1 MEIFI
6 LLLLILINGFFSL
19 SEIAL
24 VSSKETR
31 LEQYRQNGSKG
42 ARTALSLRSN
52 SEKFLSSV
60 QVGITLISLI
70 TGAYGGMSIAREVS
84 PLFEAIPSLKPYAE
98 GISMVVVMFL
108 ITYISIVI
116 GELVPKTVALSNPE
130 KVAVRVAPFI
140 NFFSKMFYPFV
151 KLLSSSTTF
160 VTNLMGVEKQTE
172 HLTES
177 ELRHMIKTASIEG
190 VIEKEQNEIHEKVF
204 YFSDK
209 KAKHLMTH
217 RMEVEWVDLDAP
229 EEEIR
234 KEIEECQHSK
244 IVCCHETMEQ
254 FAGVLLVID
263 YYKALAGGKEFR
275 VGDLLK
281 DPIVVHEN
289 VLAPKVLESL
299 RQNNTHFSVVVD
311 EYGDFEGIIT
321 LHDVMENIV
330 GYILDEGEVEEPDYF
345 VREDNSVLVN
355 GDAPI
360 EVLME
365 ILDDFYVDYDQID
378 YTTVAGF
385 VIDQINVIPKT
396 GDKIIYLD
404 YNIEIM
410 DMDGNRIDK
419 VLISRIKDENE

>member
-1 MEIFI
+1 
-6 LLLLILINGFFSL
+6 
-19 SEIAL
+19 
-24 VSSKETR
+24 
-31 LEQYRQNGSKG
+31 
-42 ARTALSLRSN
+42 
-52 SEKFLSSV
+52 
-60 QVGITLISLI
+60 
-70 TGAYGGMSIAREVS
+70 
-84 PLFEAIPSLKPYAE
+84 
-98 GISMVVVMFL
+98 
-108 ITYISIVI
+108 
-116 GELVPKTVALSNPE
+116 
-130 KVAVRVAPFI
+130 
-140 NFFSKMFYPFV
+140 
-151 KLLSSSTTF
+151 
-160 VTNLMGVEKQTE
+160 
-172 HLTES
+172 
-177 ELRHMIKTASIEG
+177 
-190 VIEKEQNEIHEKVF
+190 
-204 YFSDK
+204 
-209 KAKHLMTH
+209 MTH

-289 VLAPKVLESL
+289 VLAPKVLENL
-299 RQNNTHFSVVVD
+299 RQNNTHFSIVVD

-330 GYILDEGEVEEPDYF
+330 GYILDEGEEEEPDYF

-385 VIDQINVIPKT
+385 VIEQMNVIPRA

-404 YNIEIM
+404 YTIEIM
-410 DMDGNRIDK
+410 DMDANRIDK
-419 VLISRIKDENE
+419 VLISKIKDENE

>member
-1 MEIFI
+1 MEIFV
-6 LLLLILINGFFSL
+6 LFVLILFNGFFSL

-24 VSSKETR
+24 VSSKEAR

-42 ARTALSLRSN
+42 ARIAIKLRSN

-70 TGAYGGMSIAREVS
+70 TGAYGGISLAEEVQ
-84 PLFEAIPSLKPYAE
+84 PLFAQFESLRPYAG
-98 GISMVVVMFL
+98 GISIVVVMFL

-130 KVAVRVAPFI
+130 KVAIKVAPFI
-140 NFFSKMFYPFV
+140 NTFSKLFYPFV
-151 KLLSSSTTF
+151 KLLSSSTSFITK
-160 VTNLMGVEKQTE
+160 LMGVEKQTE

-177 ELRHMIKTASIEG
+177 ELRQMIKTASMEG

-217 RMEVEWVDLDAP
+217 RMEVEWVDLNTP

-234 KEIEECQHSK
+234 KEIEEFQHSR
-244 IVCCHETMEQ
+244 IVCCTDTMDQ
-254 FAGVLLVID
+254 FTGVLLVMD
-263 YYKALAGGKEFR
+263 YYKALAERREFSVR
-275 VGDLLK
+275 DLLRE
-281 DPIVVHEN
+281 PIVIHEN
-289 VLAPKVLESL
+289 VLAPKVLEHL
-299 RQNNTHFSVVVD
+299 RQNNIHFGIVVD

-321 LHDVMENIV
+321 LHDIMENLV

-345 VREDNSVLVN
+345 VRDDNSVLVN

-385 VIDQINVIPKT
+385 VIEQINEIPKT
-396 GDKIIYLD
+396 GDKINYLD
-404 YNIEIM
+404 YVIEIM

-419 VLISRIKDENE
+419 VLINRINNSIE

>member
-1 MEIFI
+1 MEII
-6 LLLLILINGFFSL
+6 ILLILILFNGFFSL

-31 LEQYRQNGSKG
+31 LEHYKQNGNKG
-42 ARTALSLRSN
+42 ALTALKLRSD

-70 TGAYGGMSIAREVS
+70 TGAYGGMSLAEDVAPLIARIEN
-84 PLFEAIPSLKPYAE
+84 LRPYAP
-98 GISMVVVMFL
+98 GISMVIIMFL
-108 ITYISIVI
+108 ITYVSIVI

-130 KVAVRVAPFI
+130 KVAVRVAPII
-140 NFFSKMFYPFV
+140 NFFSKLFYPLV

-160 VTNLMGVEKQTE
+160 ITKMMGVEKQTE

-177 ELRHMIKTASIEG
+177 ELRQMIKTASIEG

-217 RMEVEWVDLDAP
+217 RMEVEWVDINAP
-229 EEEIR
+229 EDEIR
-234 KEIEECQHSK
+234 KELDQCQHSK
-244 IVCCHETMEQ
+244 IVCCHETMDQIE
-254 FAGVLLVID
+254 GVLLQID
-263 YYKALAGGKEFR
+263 YYKALAEGKDFR
-275 VGDLLK
+275 VRDLLK
-281 DPIVVHEN
+281 EPIVVHEN
-289 VLAPKVLESL
+289 VLAPKVLQNL
-299 RQNNTHFSVVVD
+299 RQNNTHFSIVVD

>member
-1 MEIFI
+1 
-6 LLLLILINGFFSL
+6 
-19 SEIAL
+19 
-24 VSSKETR
+24 
-31 LEQYRQNGSKG
+31 
-42 ARTALSLRSN
+42 
-52 SEKFLSSV
+52 
-60 QVGITLISLI
+60 
-70 TGAYGGMSIAREVS
+70 
-84 PLFEAIPSLKPYAE
+84 
-98 GISMVVVMFL
+98 MVVIMFL
-108 ITYISIVI
+108 ITYVSIVI
-116 GELVPKTVALSNPE
+116 GELVPKTIALSNPE
-130 KVAVRVAPFI
+130 KIAVRVAPFI
-140 NFFSKMFYPFV
+140 NFFSKLFYPFV

-160 VTNLMGVEKQTE
+160 VTKLMGVEKQTE

-217 RMEVEWVDLDAP
+217 RMEVEWVDLEAP

-234 KEIEECQHSK
+234 KEIEQCQHSK
-244 IVCCHETMEQ
+244 IVCCNETMDQ
-254 FAGVLLVID
+254 FSGVLLVID
-263 YYKALAGGKEFR
+263 YYKALSEGKEFS
-275 VGDLLK
+275 VKDLLK

-299 RQNNTHFSVVVD
+299 RQNNTHFSIVVD

-321 LHDVMENIV
+321 LHDIMENIV

-385 VIDQINVIPKT
+385 VIEQMNVIPKA

-404 YNIEIM
+404 YTIEIM
-410 DMDGNRIDK
+410 DMDANRIDK
-419 VLISRIKDENE
+419 VLISRIKEENE